1 MEQLYVQLVTRL
13 GWYALVN
20 GNLSFGASID
30 RWISAKSWN
39 GGVARGVRISYVCM
53 HGIRSKR
60 LVGRFRSRRKRR
72 RRRRRKRG
80 IKVRAVVFIA
90 NQTSTGVWY
99 ATRIRNWPELI
110 GVLILPGRKCCI
122 NPLGRSVKPIVFVF
136 FDSGTM
142 GGWLGG
148 KLAYGGRTFISENT
162 NVEYRWAEKEGRG
175 TLEFYRASEERECL
189 GGGGVEAR
197 MMNIWFESGRKW
209 ERKGSLAEI
218 IVLLSRY
225 LDARV
230 SLGNTTFIRQ
240 GWHNRGEGREFRFEL
255 TEFHR
260 LLFAF
265 CLVRSFVLFWN
276 LISLKIGIL
285 LFENYEVFRNDAKIS
300 LPFRYNPTN
309 LSGSYLRWEILSNVN
324 VYIRY
329 TCDNSNKGCRNIE
342 RFF

>member
-1 MEQLYVQLVTRL
+1 M
-13 GWYALVN
+13 
-20 GNLSFGASID
+20 
-30 RWISAKSWN
+30 
-39 GGVARGVRISYVCM
+39 
-53 HGIRSKR
+53 
-60 LVGRFRSRRKRR
+60 
-72 RRRRRKRG
+72 
-80 IKVRAVVFIA
+80 RAVVFIA
-90 NQTSTGVWY
+90 NQTSTEVWY
-99 ATRIRNWPELI
+99 ATWIRNWPELT

-122 NPLGRSVKPIVFVF
+122 NSLARSVKPIVFVF

-142 GGWLGG
+142 GGWFGG
-148 KLAYGGRTFISENT
+148 KLAYGGRRFISENT
-162 NVEYRWAEKEGRG
+162 NVEYRWGKGRG
-175 TLEFYRASEERECL
+175 GGRWNFIERARRECL

-230 SLGNTTFIRQ
+230 LLGNTTFIRQ
-240 GWHNRGEGREFRFEL
+240 GWHNRGEFRFEL

-309 LSGSYLRWEILSNVN
+309 LSGTYLCWKILSNVN

-329 TCDNSNKGCRNIE
+329 TCDNSKKGYRYIY
-342 RFF
+342 RIYFF

>member
-175 TLEFYRASEERECL
+175 TLEFYRASEERECWVAEAWRREWWIFDSRAVEN
-189 GGGGVEAR
+189 GKEKGVWR
-197 MMNIWFESGRKW
+197 R
-209 ERKGSLAEI
+209 
-218 IVLLSRY
+218 LSCCCRDTSM
-225 LDARV
+225 L
-230 SLGNTTFIRQ
+230 
-240 GWHNRGEGREFRFEL
+240 
-255 TEFHR
+255 EFHSEIQLSFGKVGIVGR
-260 LLFAF
+260 GG
-265 CLVRSFVLFWN
+265 SFV
-276 LISLKIGIL
+276 S
-285 LFENYEVFRNDAKIS
+285 S
-300 LPFRYNPTN
+300 
-309 LSGSYLRWEILSNVN
+309 
-324 VYIRY
+324 
-329 TCDNSNKGCRNIE
+329 
-342 RFF
+342 